1 MTKKK
6 TNPTTGDLTAFEMS
20 QSILKG
26 VQMAITKAEAELEVA
41 EANNYGKTY
50 VAEVQFPRNILR
62 VLTDMERDF
71 SIDLH
76 QIARANGLDF
86 A

>member
-1 MTKKK
+1 MTKKNSK
-6 TNPTTGDLTAFEMS
+6 PPVDELSSFEMS

-26 VQMAITKAEAELEVA
+26 MQMAITKAKAELEAA

-50 VAEVQFPRNILR
+50 VTEVQFPRIILR
-62 VLTDMERDF
+62 TVSDMERDF

-76 QIARANGLDF
+76 QIARSNGFDF